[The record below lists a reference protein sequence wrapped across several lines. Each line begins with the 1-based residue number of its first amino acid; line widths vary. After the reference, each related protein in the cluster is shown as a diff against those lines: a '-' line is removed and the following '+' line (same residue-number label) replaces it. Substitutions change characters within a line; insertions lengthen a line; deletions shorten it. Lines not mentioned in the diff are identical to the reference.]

1 VTTKIEF
8 LANVLIWN
16 QLLTKEE
23 AEVINL
29 GVKHLANTI
38 GPQQEVAQ
46 SLLKEF
52 KAPTCGGGCGG
63 CGDGGCS
70 EHEE

>member
-1 VTTKIEF
+1 MTTKIEF
-8 LANVLIWN
+8 LVNVLIWN

-29 GVKHLANTI
+29 SVNNLANTT

-52 KAPTCGGGCGG
+52 EVPTCKGGCGG
-63 CGDGGCS
+63 CSDGGCS